1 MEFRYINVEGYWEV
15 YVDGEF
21 YCIANTLLEAVK
33 IVYNEIS
40 MIKVEET
47 IYDKT

>member
-1 MEFRYINVEGYWEV
+1 MEFRYINVVGFWEV
-15 YVDGEF
+15 YFVGEF

-33 IVYNEIS
+33 
-40 MIKVEET
+40 KVEET